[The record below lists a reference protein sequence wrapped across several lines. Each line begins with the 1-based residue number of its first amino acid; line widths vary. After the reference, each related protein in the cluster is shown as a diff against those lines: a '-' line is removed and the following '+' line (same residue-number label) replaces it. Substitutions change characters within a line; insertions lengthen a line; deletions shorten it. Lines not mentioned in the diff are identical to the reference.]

1 MLPWYAVGWDSSV
14 SLAICAHENW
24 WSTCKHGCRAWKLVV
39 IVYAR
44 SFGDSSSH
52 ANPLTFSLTV
62 VSCNRICWQKSFT
75 VTARGIQWKH
85 IHPRQIKG
93 LNWLSRRRD
102 AQAKDKT
109 MLGSTRDF
117 ISALGN
123 THSGRITRIVI
134 RVAATGKHTSHSQNL
149 GYTEQTPRYW
159 QIIMIMLSFPLE
171 SPNDVHVLEQSLMSR

>member
-1 MLPWYAVGWDSSV
+1 MKVGWY
-14 SLAICAHENW
+14 ICKGH
-24 WSTCKHGCRAWKLVV
+24 S
-39 IVYAR
+39 
-44 SFGDSSSH
+44 GDSSSH

-62 VSCNRICWQKSFT
+62 VSCNRICSQKSFR
-75 VTARGIQWKH
+75 VTARGVQWKR

-93 LNWLSRRRD
+93 LNGLSRRRD

-123 THSGRITRIVI
+123 TQSGRITRIVI

-149 GYTEQTPRYW
+149 GYTEQTPRY
-159 QIIMIMLSFPLE
+159 LVNNHDCAEFS
-171 SPNDVHVLEQSLMSR
+171 SRKPQRCPCFRAKLDE